1 MLLLNLDSHI
11 PEQELSFTLD
21 KNSDW
26 KMEAGHKYYSPGIQ
40 GTFRIS
46 SQWSAYFVMNR
57 KFFNKK
63 LEAAFIFNDIFRS
76 TKQKISTKYGNQDNY
91 FLDYQDTQGFTFSLK
106 YNFGNQSVKNSKTIK
121 KADEQERL

>member
-1 MLLLNLDSHI
+1 M
-11 PEQELSFTLD
+11 EL
-21 KNSDW
+21 
-26 KMEAGHKYYSPGIQ
+26 GHNYYSPAIQ

-63 LEAAFIFNDIFRS
+63 LEAALIFNDIFKS
-76 TKQKISTKYGNQDNY
+76 TEQKVSTKYGNQDNY

-106 YNFGNQSVKNSKTIK
+106 YNFGNQAVKNSKTIK
-121 KADEQERL
+121 KADEQNRL